1 LVRQQANLL
10 YVVRLATLLIALDA
24 SATQDG
30 STSMST
36 AVALH
41 SFPEEEGRGRAYRDA
56 AHRAFFVE
64 GLNLANEGVLREAA
78 QEAGLN
84 ADEAIVAAWD
94 PERISGLRAVREEAK
109 NIGVHG
115 VPTIATAER
124 VLYYGAALPGRSAR
138 C

>member
-1 LVRQQANLL
+1 MKRGGVGRT
-10 YVVRLATLLIALDA
+10 AT
-24 SATQDG
+24 
-30 STSMST
+30 
-36 AVALH
+36 
-41 SFPEEEGRGRAYRDA
+41 P
-56 AHRAFFVE
+56 HRAFFVE
-64 GLNLANEGVLREAA
+64 GLNLADEGMLREAA

-109 NIGVHG
+109 SIGVHG

-124 VLYYGAALPGRSAR
+124 VLYYGAALPRRSAR